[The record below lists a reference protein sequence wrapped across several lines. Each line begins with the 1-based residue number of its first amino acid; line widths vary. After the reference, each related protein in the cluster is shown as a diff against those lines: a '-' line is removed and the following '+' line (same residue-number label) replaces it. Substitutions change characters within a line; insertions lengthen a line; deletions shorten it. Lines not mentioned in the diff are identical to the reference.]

1 MHNKPLKKIEWVG
14 SSLEDLRDFPPS
26 AIRRAGYQL
35 QGLQEGDE
43 PDDWKPMRS
52 VGPGTQEIR
61 IACEEGAFRVFY
73 VVNRPEAIYVL
84 HAFRKTTQKTE
95 KRDIDLAKA
104 RYKALG

>member
-1 MHNKPLKKIEWVG
+1 
-14 SSLEDLRDFPPS
+14 
-26 AIRRAGYQL
+26 
-35 QGLQEGDE
+35 
-43 PDDWKPMRS
+43 MRS
-52 VGPGTQEIR
+52 VGPGAQEIR

-104 RYKALG
+104 RYKSLG